1 MNTILLLCILLNV
14 SVGII
19 FKIFGKKNIDTF
31 QAVVVNYF
39 TCALTASVA
48 MKDFSYLTSIMSKS
62 WFLCSVAMGMLFFI
76 VFNAIALSVKYHGVL
91 VTTAFQRLSLLA
103 PVVVAIAFFNE
114 PIDIKIITGILT
126 TIAAIIILNYD
137 KSHTVHKK
145 KWIFALPALVWL
157 GSCLVDLSLYL
168 VERLNINE
176 GEEMKFTAS
185 LFFCAGCFGLLVLIY
200 QILRSQRKVE
210 IKSLLSG
217 IVLGV
222 PNFFSIYFIVV
233 LLNEGWNGAILFP
246 ILNVS
251 ILLVSG
257 ILGYLIFKEGI
268 DWKKIIGYVL
278 AIISIVLLS

>member
-1 MNTILLLCILLNV
+1 MNTILILCILLNV

-31 QAVVVNYF
+31 QAVIINYF

-48 MKDFSYLTSIMSKS
+48 MGDFCYLFTLINKS
-62 WFLCSVAMGMLFFI
+62 WFLYSAAMGMLFFI
-76 VFNAIALSVKYHGVL
+76 VFNAIALSVKHHGVL
-91 VTTAFQRLSLLA
+91 ITSAFQRLSLLA
-103 PVVVAIAFFNE
+103 PVVVSIVYFNE
-114 PIDIKIITGILT
+114 AIEFKIVAGIIT
-126 TIAAIIILNYD
+126 TIAAIIILNFD
-137 KSHTVHKK
+137 KTKK
-145 KWIFALPALVWL
+145 EVQKIWIIALPAMVWL

-176 GEEMKFTAS
+176 GDEMKFTAS
-185 LFFCAGCFGLLVLIY
+185 LFLCAGCFGLLVFIY
-200 QILRSQRKVE
+200 QILRSQRKAE
-210 IKSLLSG
+210 LKSLLSG
-217 IVLGV
+217 IILGV

-233 LLNEGWNGAILFP
+233 LLNEGWNGAVLFP

-268 DWKKIIGYVL
+268 DWRKITGYVL
-278 AIISIVLLS
+278 AVISIILLS